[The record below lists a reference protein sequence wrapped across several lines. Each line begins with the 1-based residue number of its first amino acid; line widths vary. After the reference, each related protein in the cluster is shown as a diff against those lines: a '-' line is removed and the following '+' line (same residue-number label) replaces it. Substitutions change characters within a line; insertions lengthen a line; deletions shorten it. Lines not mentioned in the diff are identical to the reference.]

1 MLLELQ
7 QIIVK
12 PGQEMLLKDISWQQ
26 LENILAEMGEKR
38 AARISYSDGWLEI
51 MVPLPEH
58 EKDKEIFGELVRIL
72 LDKLEIDFEPFGS
85 TTLKNER
92 MRQAVEPDTSFY
104 IQNQAAVIGKN
115 RIDLNIDPPPDLAIE
130 IDITSRTRFDNY
142 EILGVPEFWR
152 YQQQGLEIFLLR
164 EGKYVKSQSSPN
176 FPNIP
181 IIELVNEYVRQCLT
195 IGRSQAMRSFRSWV
209 KDNLYTQN
217 GLIV

>member
-58 EKDKEIFGELVRIL
+58 EKDKEYIGDLVKIL
-72 LDKLEIDFEPFGS
+72 LETLQIDFEPFGS
-85 TTLKNER
+85 TTLKNEQ
-92 MRQAVEPDTSFY
+92 MRQAVEPDTCFY

-115 RIDLNIDPPPDLAIE
+115 RLDLTVDSPPDLAIE

-142 EILGVPEFWR
+142 EILGVPELWR
-152 YQQQGLEIFLLR
+152 YTKQGLEISVLQ
-164 EGKYVKSQSSPN
+164 EGKYIKVLSSPN

-181 IIELVNEYVRQCLT
+181 IVELINEYVQQCLT
-195 IGRSQAMRSFRSWV
+195 IGRSQAMRNFRTWV
-209 KDNLYTQN
+209 KSN
-217 GLIV
+217 I